1 MVSIVNGQHSETT
14 WRLQTQCFNCVW
26 EYNGLIKVPF
36 DESHFC
42 TALWWWWWWWWW
54 WWGGGGGGGGGGG
67 VDIVPAKTV
76 HKIGVFTTG
85 NLHKYLLGIIIPSSF
100 KAHCPS

>member
-1 MVSIVNGQHSETT
+1 MFNCVFGASVVSIVNGQHSETT

-36 DESHFC
+36 DKSHFC
-42 TALWWWWWWWWW
+42 TGLWW
-54 WWGGGGGGGGGGG
+54 GGG

-76 HKIGVFTTG
+76 YKIGVFTTG